1 MKKALFLLPIALLGL
16 YLVFFA
22 QVNTA
27 VYEVQTTKLLQEW
40 QEQAELPE
48 LESTAHPETDMNF
61 SQLYEAMKDYNRK
74 IAEEKQ
80 AGLTSLDVCEQPA
93 FCLSDYGLDDD
104 APIATLSIP
113 AIDLELPVYLGASEG
128 NLAKGGAVLGQ
139 TSLPIGGANTNC
151 VIAGHR
157 GYRGIP
163 FFRNLDK
170 LAPGDTVQITNL
182 WGRMTYQVE
191 SVQVIR
197 PDEISTILIQ
207 DGQDLLTLLT
217 CHPYRVGTERLIM
230 ICKRCD

>member
-1 MKKALFLLPIALLGL
+1 MKKALLLLPVTLLGL
-16 YLVFFA
+16 YLAFFA

-27 VYEVQTTKLLQEW
+27 VYEVQTTKILQEW
-40 QEQAELPE
+40 HEQAELPE
-48 LESTAHPETDMNF
+48 QENGIHPETDMNI

-93 FCLSDYGLDDD
+93 FCLSDYGLDEN
-104 APIATLSIP
+104 APVAALSIP

-139 TSLPIGGANTNC
+139 TSLPIGGISTNC

-170 LAPGDTVQITNL
+170 LEPGDTVQITNL
-182 WGRMTYQVE
+182 WGTMTYQVE
-191 SVQVIR
+191 SVQVID

-207 DGQDLLTLLT
+207 EGQDLLTLLT